1 LTTLLAMSLTVLAPG
16 APRTVAPEAGW
27 TETRFWTGC
36 APGPAHP
43 PPWPDPI
50 ETHAPPTEPPETV
63 QLRVDLPDAAGRP
76 LLGSGFNLE
85 HALWSCPAFRGLF
98 RNELLDAFRPAA
110 GRRDSGFWPG
120 AR

>member
-36 APGPAHP
+36 APGPSHP

-50 ETHAPPTEPPETV
+50 ETNAPPAEPGD
-63 QLRVDLPDAAGRP
+63 RVDLEVNLDSEQFRP
-76 LLGSGFNLE
+76 LVGSGFNLE
-85 HALWSCPAFRGLF
+85 HGLWSCPAFRGLF
-98 RNELLDAFRPAA
+98 RSEILD
-110 GRRDSGFWPG
+110 
-120 AR
+120 